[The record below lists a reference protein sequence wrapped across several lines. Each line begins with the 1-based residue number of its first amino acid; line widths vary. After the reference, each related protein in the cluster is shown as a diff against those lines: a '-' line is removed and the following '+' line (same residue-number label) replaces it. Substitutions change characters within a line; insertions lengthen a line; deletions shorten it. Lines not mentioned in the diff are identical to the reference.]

1 MLFSIII
8 HYFPLFSICRSWLC
22 CATHLGM
29 FNLKLSHLYEIL
41 PEGHNTPALETDE
54 FYKENSLK
62 SVLHTKK
69 LVQNGLESIMH
80 GCTNLSSQTLRV
92 CQISAGTAA
101 GVPLPEECP
110 CSSAEPYPKPC

>member
-1 MLFSIII
+1 
-8 HYFPLFSICRSWLC
+8 
-22 CATHLGM
+22 M
-29 FNLKLSHLYEIL
+29 FNLKLSHLNKIL

-54 FYKENSLK
+54 FYEENTEQFIK
-62 SVLHTKK
+62 NVLHTKK
-69 LVQNGLESIMH
+69 PVQNGFESIMH
-80 GCTNLSSQTLRV
+80 GRTNLSSQTLRA